1 MEGTNQKGDIKKR
14 RPFSSRIAKS
24 ALNVGV
30 LLFVYFIGVN
40 VGNGAIGLT
49 RPTADNKTLP
59 SALNL
64 NEVND
69 VYKLLR
75 SHYDGE
81 LDSQKLIDGAKAG
94 MVKATGDP
102 YTEYMTAKE
111 AKEFNEQLS
120 GTFSGIGAQLG
131 KDDHDNV
138 VIVAPISGY
147 PAEKA
152 GLRSKDVIT
161 SIDGKNAIGIS
172 IDEAVSKIRG
182 KKDTEVKLEIAR
194 EGSDKKTYTITRE
207 DIKIP
212 SVEHEILPDNIG
224 YIEITQFWDDTA
236 QLVLEAQQEFQ
247 RAGVKQVV
255 LDLRSNPG
263 GSLDAAVDVADMWV
277 PNGKTILQE
286 KRDNKVIQTYN
297 SSGKTAFDGIKTV
310 VLIDEGSA
318 SASEILAGALKDNG
332 VAQIVG
338 VKSYGKGSVQQIIPL
353 GNMNGAAGGKNFVQE
368 ITRSSSGGELKV
380 TVARW
385 FRPNGDNIDKK
396 GIKPDVEVKMTEE
409 DYKNGKDPQKDEALR
424 LVAQ

>member
-1 MEGTNQKGDIKKR
+1 MEGANQKHETKNR
-14 RPFSSRIAKS
+14 RSFSSRIAKS
-24 ALNVGV
+24 ALNIAA

-40 VGNGAIGLT
+40 VGNGTIGLT
-49 RPTADNKTLP
+49 RPTSDNTALP
-59 SALNL
+59 STLNL
-64 NEVND
+64 SEVNN
-69 VYKLLR
+69 VYTLLR
-75 SHYDGE
+75 THYDGK

-111 AKEFNEQLS
+111 AKKFNEQLS
-120 GTFSGIGAQLG
+120 GTFSGIGAQLD
-131 KDDHDNV
+131 KDDDDNI

-152 GLRSKDVIT
+152 GLRAKDVIL
-161 SIDGKNAIGIS
+161 SIDGKSAVGIS
-172 IDEAVSKIRG
+172 TDEAVSKIRG
-182 KKDTEVKLEIAR
+182 EKGTEVKLEIAR
-194 EGSDKKTYTITRE
+194 EGSSKKTYTIIRE

-212 SVEHEILPDNIG
+212 SVEHEILPNNVG

-236 QLVLEAQQEFQ
+236 QLVSRAHQEFQ
-247 RAGVKQVV
+247 QAGVKQVV

-277 PNGKTILQE
+277 PNGKKILQE
-286 KRDNKVIQTYN
+286 KRDNKVVQTYN
-297 SSGKTAFDGIKTV
+297 SSGKTLFEGIKTV

-332 VAQIVG
+332 IAQIVG

-353 GNMNGAAGGKNFVQE
+353 NN
-368 ITRSSSGGELKV
+368 GGELKV

-409 DYKNGKDPQKDEALR
+409 DYKDGRDPQKDEAVR
-424 LVAQ
+424 RVMQ